1 MYKLL
6 LCFKY
11 LRTRYIALASIISV
25 MLGVATMIV
34 VNSVMAG
41 FGGQM
46 KDRIRGIMSDVVVE
60 SRSYDGAPDP
70 EGIMRQIDRVAGD
83 KIEAITPTVTTFA
96 IMNISIGGMLE
107 PRPITLVG
115 IYPEEKDK
123 VSALTPSL
131 MKYQEIIEG
140 DQIIRGPLRTAG
152 QAPNWELEPEEMQR
166 RVARAE
172 QNSWR
177 PETVYSKSQ
186 ETNNEAVPDFDEDA
200 VPEFDEEFDST
211 NASEEIVAES
221 ETDPLSNLESSF
233 NEYNVIDEQ
242 PVEPGALM
250 KARVYVGSGLASYK
264 EPQTDKRHWLVR
276 PGDDVVM
283 LTNTIGMPKQNPVS
297 FSATV
302 VDIFHCG
309 MSEYDSNL
317 VFMNIEALQEYKK
330 MLLPEAELVT
340 SFQIKLKNYDDSE
353 EVVNILKANLPPGT
367 FEVTTWEDRQGAL
380 LQALAM
386 EAAILNVLLSL
397 IIAVA
402 GFGIL
407 AIFFMIVVEKT
418 RDIGI
423 LKSLGASSRGVMSIF
438 LGYGFSLGIVGSGV
452 GVMLG
457 LAFVVYINEISDF
470 ISKLTGQKIF
480 DDQIYYFDKI
490 PTEISPYMVFWV
502 SLGAITIAV
511 LASVLP
517 ARRAANLNPV
527 EALRHQ

>member
-46 KDRIRGIMSDVVVE
+46 KDRIRGIMADVVVE
-60 SRSYDGAPDP
+60 SRSYDGELHPHL
-70 EGIMRQIDRVAGD
+70 IMEQIDGVVGD
-83 KIEAITPTVTTFA
+83 KIAAITPTVTTFA
-96 IMNISIGGMLE
+96 IMNMSIGGMQE

-115 IYPEEKDK
+115 IIPDQKDR
-123 VSALTPSL
+123 VSPLKGYL
-131 MKYQEIIEG
+131 MKYQQVLEG
-140 DQIIRGPLRTAG
+140 GRVIREPMRLLN
-152 QAPNWELEPEEMQR
+152 QPPDWSLEPIEMEQR
-166 RVARAE
+166 IARAE
-172 QNSWR
+172 QNRWR
-177 PETVYSKSQ
+177 PEQYYSEGESTGTESPQ
-186 ETNNEAVPDFDEDA
+186 DETDTPPDFDEELDETAIAEAAVDA
-200 VPEFDEEFDST
+200 VSEIEKEFGEYST
-211 NASEEIVAES
+211 G
-221 ETDPLSNLESSF
+221 DM
-233 NEYNVIDEQ
+233 
-242 PVEPGALM
+242 EPAAPGDM
-250 KARVYVGSGLASYK
+250 MDARVYIGSGLAGFKDPHS
-264 EPQTDKRHWLVR
+264 DRRIWLVQ
-276 PGDDVVM
+276 PGQDVVIT
-283 LTNTIGMPKQNPVS
+283 TNTVSRPKPNPVN

-317 VFMNIEALQEYKK
+317 VFMNLEALQKYKR
-330 MLLPEAELVT
+330 MLLPEGELVT
-340 SFQIKLKNYDDSE
+340 SFQIKLKDYAHAE
-353 EVVNILKANLPPGT
+353 EVVNILKATLPAGH

-380 LQALAM
+380 LQALSM

-457 LAFVVYINEISDF
+457 LLFVYYINEISDF

-480 DDQIYYFDKI
+480 DDQIYYFDRI
-490 PTEISPYMVFWV
+490 PTEIDPFMVVWV
-502 SLGAITIAV
+502 SMGAITIAV
-511 LASVLP
+511 LAAVLP

>member
-6 LCFKY
+6 LCLKY

-46 KDRIRGIMSDVVVE
+46 KERIRGIMSDVIVE
-60 SRSYDGAPDP
+60 SRSYDGADDP
-70 EGIMRQIDRVAGD
+70 EGVMKQIDRVAGD
-83 KIEAITPTVTTFA
+83 KIEAITPTVNSFA
-96 IMNISIGGMLE
+96 IMNIPIGGMFE

-115 IYPEEKDK
+115 IIPEGKDK
-123 VSALTPSL
+123 VS
-131 MKYQEIIEG
+131 
-140 DQIIRGPLRTAG
+140 PLRENLMNYQDIEEDG
-152 QAPNWELEPEEMQR
+152 QIVRAARRTLDMEPDWELDPEDFER
-166 RVARAE
+166 RKARAAM
-172 QNSWR
+172 NSWR
-177 PETVYSKSQ
+177 PEQVYNQQATKSETVP
-186 ETNNEAVPDFDEDA
+186 EFDA
-200 VPEFDEEFDST
+200 TSVPEFDEVSSSST
-211 NASEEIVAES
+211 SGISDDALDDFEESISDIKVTEAEA
-221 ETDPLSNLESSF
+221 
-233 NEYNVIDEQ
+233 VK
-242 PVEPGALM
+242 PGDVM
-250 KARVYVGSGLASYK
+250 KARVYVGSGLASYIDPASK
-264 EPQTDKRHWLVR
+264 KRHWIVR
-276 PGDDVVM
+276 PGDDV
-283 LTNTIGMPKQNPVS
+283 LITTNPLSAPKPGEAS

-317 VFMNIEALQEYKK
+317 VFMNLKALQEYKK
-330 MLLPEAELVT
+330 MIQPDRELVT
-340 SFQIKLKNYDDSE
+340 SYQIKLKDYAQAE
-353 EVVNILKANLPPGT
+353 EVVNILKAALPAGT

-380 LQALAM
+380 LQALSV

-452 GVMLG
+452 GVVLG
-457 LAFVVYINEISDF
+457 LMFVFYINEISDF

-480 DDQIYYFDKI
+480 DDQIYYFDRI
-490 PTEISPYMVFWV
+490 PTEISPLMVFWV

-517 ARRAANLNPV
+517 ARRAASLNPV

>member
-6 LCFKY
+6 LCLKY

-46 KDRIRGIMSDVVVE
+46 KDRIRGIMADVVVE
-60 SRSYDGAPDP
+60 SRSYDGELNPHL
-70 EGIMRQIDRVAGD
+70 IMQQIDGVVGD

-96 IMNISIGGMLE
+96 IMNISIGGMQE

-115 IYPEEKDK
+115 IIPDEKDK
-123 VSALTPSL
+123 VSPLREYL
-131 MKYQEIIEG
+131 MKYQQVFEG
-140 DQIIRGPLRTAG
+140 GRLIREPMRTFDQPAD
-152 QAPNWELEPEEMQR
+152 WSLEPIEMEQR
-166 RVARAE
+166 IARAE
-172 QNSWR
+172 QESWR
-177 PETVYSKSQ
+177 HQQNYSEEQ
-186 ETNNEAVPDFDEDA
+186 AIDDDA
-200 VPEFDEEFDST
+200 IPEFDEELGDTAMAEAAIDAVSEIEKEFGEYST
-211 NASEEIVAES
+211 GNMEPVA
-221 ETDPLSNLESSF
+221 
-233 NEYNVIDEQ
+233 
-242 PVEPGALM
+242 PGALM
-250 KARVYVGSGLASYK
+250 DARVYIGSGLAGFKDPNS
-264 EPQTDKRHWLVR
+264 DRRIWLVQ
-276 PGDDVVM
+276 PGQDV
-283 LTNTIGMPKQNPVS
+283 LITTNTVSRPKPNPVN

-302 VDIFHCG
+302 VDVFHCG

-317 VFMNIEALQEYKK
+317 VFMNLEALQKYKR
-330 MLLPEAELVT
+330 MLLPEGELVT
-340 SFQIKLKNYDDSE
+340 SFQIKLKDYSNAD
-353 EVVNILKANLPPGT
+353 EVVNILKATLPAGR

-380 LQALAM
+380 LQALSM

-452 GVMLG
+452 GVVLG
-457 LAFVVYINEISDF
+457 LLFVYYINEISDF

-490 PTEISPYMVFWV
+490 PTEIDPFMVVWV
-502 SLGAITIAV
+502 SMGAITIAV
-511 LASVLP
+511 LAAVLP